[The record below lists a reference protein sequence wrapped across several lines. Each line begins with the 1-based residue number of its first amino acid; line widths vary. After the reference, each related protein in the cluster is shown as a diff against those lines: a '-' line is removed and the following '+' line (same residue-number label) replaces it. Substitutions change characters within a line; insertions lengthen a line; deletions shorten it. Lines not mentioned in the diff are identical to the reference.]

1 MRLYR
6 AARRGDTVTATDAYV
21 TTPGAPSFK
30 CQLAP
35 LELFRVEGT
44 RIKIRQL
51 STAPDVTI
59 PARGVIRINNDVFLI
74 GHGVTDYWKGQ
85 PIRLNYV
92 TQGVDGLATV
102 TTIEGALAGNPG
114 VQAYAS
120 AEFSRYMPE
129 GADSSKYPPQ
139 YEVFLAESE
148 AIDADMLVSLN
159 GVWYLVKESY
169 KSPSGVRVA
178 LSNVLEEPVFE
189 TVSFSV
195 NTYDAIN
202 DETPAVTTSHPIMR
216 VKWTEHYNYLSIGSE
231 TYERGD
237 QQVFMLKT
245 ASPKPSDTLTLSDGV
260 WRILAV
266 QNEGT
271 RWSCHVRRN

>member
-6 AARRGDTVTATDAYV
+6 AAHARDSITATDAYG
-21 TTPGAPSFK
+21 TASFK

-35 LELFRVEGT
+35 LELFKIEGT
-44 RIKIRQL
+44 KVKVRQL

-59 PARGVIRINNDVFLI
+59 PARGAIRINGDVFLI
-74 GHGVTDYWKGQ
+74 GHGSTDFWKGE
-85 PIRLNYV
+85 PIRVNYV
-92 TQGVDGLATV
+92 TQGADGLATL
-102 TTIEGALAGNPG
+102 TTIEGALAAAPG

-139 YEVFLAESE
+139 YELFLAESE
-148 AIDADMLVSLN
+148 TIAADMLVSLN
-159 GVWYLVKESY
+159 GLWYLVKESY

-178 LSNVLEEPVFE
+178 LANVLADPVFE
-189 TVSFSV
+189 TVSLSV
-195 NTYDAIN
+195 NTYDPVA
-202 DETPAVTTSHPIMR
+202 DATTSVTTSHPIMR
-216 VKWTEHYNYLSIGSE
+216 VKWTEHYTYLSIGTE

-245 ASPKPSDTLTLSDGV
+245 ATPKPSDTLTLSDGT

-266 QNEGT
+266 QDEGT
-271 RWSCHVRRN
+271 RWSCHVRRS